1 MLSASRVSN
10 HVTLERAYPI
20 VTTIGWLNLKSR
32 FEHQLSSQA
41 ILHPESTDSEQYFWM

>member
-20 VTTIGWLNLKSR
+20 VTTR
-32 FEHQLSSQA
+32 VA
-41 ILHPESTDSEQYFWM
+41 ESEV